1 MRFLSSRKNVILHSL
16 IRKKIASIID
26 QKYILYIIYTL
37 GPLSSKK
44 YQKTLILAFDTIK
57 SDFPNCTFP
66 QNFRALCIGIYGNS
80 TVLLNISQE
89 GTFPKWDSCILDW
102 IWARSMGFLVEHL
115 QRLMV
120 MIWIEWYTGPEK
132 EILQLIFVL
141 VILCVFDK
149 SWFQNAQ
156 NN

>member
-1 MRFLSSRKNVILHSL
+1 LCLSGWHWVLENQRILKFCLH
-16 IRKKIASIID
+16 
-26 QKYILYIIYTL
+26 Y
-37 GPLSSKK
+37 SSKDPFGPAPFEFFF
-44 YQKTLILAFDTIK
+44 QKTLILAFDTIK

-141 VILCVFDK
+141 VILCILEP
-149 SWFQNAQ
+149 WFVKNTQ